1 MEETTLLGTKIQS
14 DLRWNSNTD
23 FMCEKAFNR
32 VWMIRRLKSL
42 GASNQELVDVYC
54 KQVRCVLE
62 LAAPVWT
69 PGLTSNQIAQI
80 ERVQKT
86 VCAIVLAEDFTTYEE
101 ALKTLELSQLSIRR
115 KDLNLR
121 FAKKYFHSDKYR
133 QWFEVTDND
142 PKGMQTRSVKPD
154 LKPVDC
160 RTRRYNR
167 SPLPYLT
174 SLLNENW
181 KN

>member
-1 MEETTLLGTKIQS
+1 MYTPSKS
-14 DLRWNSNTD
+14 DVCWS
-23 FMCEKAFNR
+23 E
-32 VWMIRRLKSL
+32 
-42 GASNQELVDVYC
+42 
-54 KQVRCVLE
+54 
-62 LAAPVWT
+62 
-69 PGLTSNQIAQI
+69 GLTSNQIAQM

-101 ALKTLELSQLSIRR
+101 ALETLELSQLSVKR

-121 FAKKYFHSDKYR
+121 FAKKCFHSEKYR
-133 QWFEVTDND
+133 QWFEVIDND
-142 PKGMQTRSVKPD
+142 PEGMQTTTVKPD
-154 LKPVDC
+154 LTPVNC

>member
-1 MEETTLLGTKIQS
+1 MLFNNSKKFDFKPELYLDSQNLDIVEETTLLGTKIQS

-23 FMCEKAFNR
+23 NMCEKAFNR

-86 VCAIVLAEDFTTYEE
+86 VCAIVLAEDFTT
-101 ALKTLELSQLSIRR
+101 
-115 KDLNLR
+115 
-121 FAKKYFHSDKYR
+121 
-133 QWFEVTDND
+133 
-142 PKGMQTRSVKPD
+142 
-154 LKPVDC
+154 
-160 RTRRYNR
+160 
-167 SPLPYLT
+167 
-174 SLLNENW
+174 
-181 KN
+181 